1 MKECIKRNKL
11 LLILTIIF
19 SIISSAAMVGL
30 SLFIQTTIDYVT
42 IGNMDGFKRILIY
55 SVGYGILI
63 GLLYFIYDILSKMF
77 IRNLLKMLRNKV
89 FFGILRRNY
98 KDFNS
103 KNTADYISVLTNDMK
118 LIEENYVVPLLLI
131 LQYSVMF
138 GVTVILLLYLSP
150 LVTLGI
156 FISMLL
162 IFIVPSIFGKT
173 LENKQLELSNRLSFF
188 TSKLKDIFLGYDVIR
203 SYNLRDNTTKEFQEE
218 NNNLANAKFT
228 ADKIFVINESLSQ
241 ILGLGTQF
249 VAIFLSAYLVIKG
262 ELTMGMLI
270 AIVQLSATFV
280 QPVIMIMS
288 NVPKLNSVKPIIKRI
303 DDFSNYEDTDF
314 VGKDK
319 PYFNSNLEIS
329 NLYFNYGNERPAI
342 DNISLRIDRNKKYA
356 IVGGSGCGK
365 STLVKLML
373 GYYSDFNGDIKFD
386 GNSIK
391 NLDIEQLN
399 KMISI
404 IHQNVYMFDK
414 TIKDNICL
422 YKEFSKEQINNVLNL
437 SGANKFIEETTNGL
451 NYLVGEN
458 GSNLSGGQRQRIA
471 IARALIQQTPIL
483 VLDEGTSAIDMQTAY
498 DIESKLLSIEN
509 LTLITITHK
518 MSEELLSL
526 YDEIIYMENG
536 HIVEKGNLKELLDK
550 KDKFFKFYTV

>member
-1 MKECIKRNKL
+1 MRECIKKNKL
-11 LLILTIIF
+11 LLVLTVIF
-19 SIISSAAMVGL
+19 SVISSVALVGL

-42 IGNMDGFKRILIY
+42 AGNMEGFKRILIY

-77 IRNLLKMLRNKV
+77 IRNLLKMLRNKA

-118 LIEENYVVPLLLI
+118 LIEENYIVPLLLI
-131 LQYSVMF
+131 FQYGVMF
-138 GVTVILLLYLSP
+138 IVTVILLLYLSP
-150 LVTLGI
+150 VVTLGI

-162 IFIVPSIFGKT
+162 IFIVPSLFGKA
-173 LENKQLELSNRLSFF
+173 LEKKQLELSNRLSFF
-188 TSKLKDIFLGYDVIR
+188 TSKLKDIFSGYDVIR
-203 SYNLRDNTTKEFQEE
+203 SYNLKDSIGKEFEEE
-218 NNNLANAKFT
+218 NNNLANAKFA

-241 ILGLGTQF
+241 TLGMGTQF
-249 VAIFLSAYLVIKG
+249 VAIFLSSYLVIKG
-262 ELTMGMLI
+262 NLTMGMLI
-270 AIVQLSATFV
+270 AIVQLSGTFV

-288 NVPKLNSVKPIIKRI
+288 NLPKLNSVKPIIKRI
-303 DDFSNYEDTDF
+303 DEFSAYKDNDFI
-314 VGKDK
+314 GKDK
-319 PYFNSNLEIS
+319 PHFNNNLEVSNLS
-329 NLYFNYGNERPAI
+329 FSYGNGRSI
-342 DNISLRIDRNKKYA
+342 INDISLKIDKNKKYA

-365 STLVKLML
+365 STLIKLML
-373 GYYSDFNGDIKFD
+373 GYYSDFSGNIKFD

-391 NLDIEQLN
+391 NLNIEQLN

-414 TIKDNICL
+414 NIKDNICL
-422 YKEFSKEQINNVLNL
+422 YKEFSEEQINNVLKL
-437 SGANKFIEETTNGL
+437 SGANKFIEETSNGL

-498 DIESKLLSIEN
+498 DIESKLLNIKD

-536 HIVEKGNLKELLDK
+536 QIVESGNLQELLEK
-550 KDKFFKFYTV
+550 KEKFFNFYTV

>member
-1 MKECIKRNKL
+1 MRECIKRNKL

-536 HIVEKGNLKELLDK
+536 QIVERGNLRELLDK

>member
-1 MKECIKRNKL
+1 MKECIKKNKL
-11 LLILTIIF
+11 LLVLTVAF
-19 SIISSAAMVGL
+19 SVISSVALVGL

-42 IGNMDGFKRILIY
+42 AGNIEGFKRILIY

-77 IRNLLKMLRNKV
+77 IRNLLRMLRNKA

-118 LIEENYVVPLLLI
+118 LIEENYIVPLLLI
-131 LQYSVMF
+131 FQYGVMF
-138 GVTVILLLYLSP
+138 IVTVILLLYLSP

-162 IFIVPSIFGKT
+162 IFIVPSLFGKA
-173 LENKQLELSNRLSFF
+173 LEKKQLELSNRLSFF
-188 TSKLKDIFLGYDVIR
+188 TSKLKDIFSGYDVIR
-203 SYNLRDNTTKEFQEE
+203 SYNLKDSIGKEFEEE
-218 NNNLANAKFT
+218 NNNLANAKFA

-241 ILGLGTQF
+241 TLGMGTQF
-249 VAIFLSAYLVIKG
+249 VAIFLSSYLVIKG
-262 ELTMGMLI
+262 NLTMGMLI
-270 AIVQLSATFV
+270 AIVQLSGTFV

-288 NVPKLNSVKPIIKRI
+288 NLPKLNSVKPIIKRI
-303 DDFSNYEDTDF
+303 DEFSTYKDNDFT
-314 VGKDK
+314 GKDK
-319 PYFNSNLEIS
+319 PNFNNNLEVSNLS
-329 NLYFNYGNERPAI
+329 FSYGNGRSI
-342 DNISLRIDRNKKYA
+342 INDISLKIDKNKKYA

-365 STLVKLML
+365 STLIKLML
-373 GYYSDFNGDIKFD
+373 GYYSDFSGNIKFD

-391 NLDIEQLN
+391 NLNIEQLN

-422 YKEFSKEQINNVLNL
+422 YKEFSEEQINDVLNL
-437 SGANKFIEETTNGL
+437 SGANKFIEETSNGL

-498 DIESKLLSIEN
+498 DIESKLLNIKD

-536 HIVEKGNLKELLDK
+536 QIVESGNLQELLEK
-550 KDKFFKFYTV
+550 KEKFFNFYTV

>member
-1 MKECIKRNKL
+1 MRECIKKNKL
-11 LLILTIIF
+11 LLVLTVIF
-19 SIISSAAMVGL
+19 SVISSVALVGL

-42 IGNMDGFKRILIY
+42 AGNMEGFKRILIY

-77 IRNLLKMLRNKV
+77 IRNLLKMLRNKA

-118 LIEENYVVPLLLI
+118 LVEENYIVPLLLI
-131 LQYSVMF
+131 FQYGVMF
-138 GVTVILLLYLSP
+138 VVTVILLLYLSP
-150 LVTLGI
+150 VVTLGI

-162 IFIVPSIFGKT
+162 IFIVPSFFGKV
-173 LENKQLELSNRLSFF
+173 LEKKQLELSNRLSFF
-188 TSKLKDIFLGYDVIR
+188 TSKLKDIFSGYDVIR
-203 SYNLRDNTTKEFQEE
+203 SYNLKDSIGKEFEEE
-218 NNNLANAKFT
+218 NNNLANTKFA
-228 ADKIFVINESLSQ
+228 ADKIFVVNESISQ
-241 ILGLGTQF
+241 TLGMGTQF
-249 VAIFLSAYLVIKG
+249 VAIFLSSYLVIKG
-262 ELTMGMLI
+262 NLTMGMLI
-270 AIVQLSATFV
+270 AIVQLSGTFV

-288 NVPKLNSVKPIIKRI
+288 NLPKLNSVKPIIKRI
-303 DDFSNYEDTDF
+303 DEFSTYKDNDFT
-314 VGKDK
+314 GKDK
-319 PYFNSNLEIS
+319 PNFNNNLEVSNLS
-329 NLYFNYGNERPAI
+329 FSYGNGRSI
-342 DNISLRIDRNKKYA
+342 INDISLKIDKNKKYA

-365 STLVKLML
+365 STLIKLML
-373 GYYSDFNGDIKFD
+373 GYYSDFSGNIKFD

-391 NLDIEQLN
+391 NLNIEQLN

-422 YKEFSKEQINNVLNL
+422 YKEFSEEQINNVLKL
-437 SGANKFIEETTNGL
+437 SGANKFIEETSNGL

-498 DIESKLLSIEN
+498 DIESKLLNIKD

-536 HIVEKGNLKELLDK
+536 QIVESGNLKELLEK
-550 KDKFFKFYTV
+550 KEKFFNFYTV

>member
-1 MKECIKRNKL
+1 MRECIKRNKL
-11 LLILTIIF
+11 LLLLTIIF

-63 GLLYFIYDILSKMF
+63 GLLYFVYDILSKMF

-203 SYNLRDNTTKEFQEE
+203 SYNLRDNITKEFQEE
-218 NNNLANAKFT
+218 NNNLSNAKFT

-262 ELTMGMLI
+262 DLTMGMLI

-319 PYFNSNLEIS
+319 PYFNNNLEIS
-329 NLYFNYGNERPAI
+329 NLYFNYGAGRPAV
-342 DNISLRIDRNKKYA
+342 DNISLGIDKNKKYA
-356 IVGGSGCGK
+356 VVGGSGCGK
-365 STLVKLML
+365 STLIKLML
-373 GYYSDFNGDIKFD
+373 GYYSDFSGDIKFD

-498 DIESKLLSIEN
+498 DIESKLLGIEN

>member
-1 MKECIKRNKL
+1 MRECIKRNKL

-288 NVPKLNSVKPIIKRI
+288 NVPKLNSVKAIIKRI

-329 NLYFNYGNERPAI
+329 NLYFNYGNEKPAI

-437 SGANKFIEETTNGL
+437 SGVNKFIEETTNGL

-536 HIVEKGNLKELLDK
+536 QILERGNLRELLDK
-550 KDKFFKFYTV
+550 KDKFFRFYTV

>member
-1 MKECIKRNKL
+1 MRECIKRNKL

-42 IGNMDGFKRILIY
+42 SGNMAGFKRILIY

-63 GLLYFIYDILSKMF
+63 GVLYFVYDILSKMF

-162 IFIVPSIFGKT
+162 IFIVSSIFGKT

-203 SYNLRDNTTKEFQEE
+203 SYNLRDNITKEFKEE

-262 ELTMGMLI
+262 NLTMGMLI

-329 NLYFNYGNERPAI
+329 NLYFNYGAGRPAI
-342 DNISLRIDRNKKYA
+342 DNISLKIDKNKKYA
-356 IVGGSGCGK
+356 VVGGSGCGK
-365 STLVKLML
+365 STLIKLML
-373 GYYSDFNGDIKFD
+373 GYYSDFSGDIKFD

-437 SGANKFIEETTNGL
+437 SGANKFIEETANGL

-458 GSNLSGGQRQRIA
+458 GNNLSGGQRQRIA

-518 MSEELLSL
+518 MSEQLLSL

-536 HIVEKGNLKELLDK
+536 QIVEKGNLKELLDK

>member
-1 MKECIKRNKL
+1 MRECIKRNKL
-11 LLILTIIF
+11 LLLLTIIF

-63 GLLYFIYDILSKMF
+63 GLLYFVYDILSKMF

-203 SYNLRDNTTKEFQEE
+203 SYNLRKNITKEFQEE

-262 ELTMGMLI
+262 DLTMGMLI

-319 PYFNSNLEIS
+319 PYFNNNLEIS
-329 NLYFNYGNERPAI
+329 NLYFNYGAGRPAV
-342 DNISLRIDRNKKYA
+342 DNISLKIDRNKKYA
-356 IVGGSGCGK
+356 VVGGSGCGK
-365 STLVKLML
+365 STLIKLML
-373 GYYSDFNGDIKFD
+373 GYYSDFSGDIKFD

-458 GSNLSGGQRQRIA
+458 GNNLSGGQRQRIA

-518 MSEELLSL
+518 MSL

>member
-1 MKECIKRNKL
+1 MRECIKRNKL

-228 ADKIFVINESLSQ
+228 ADKIFVINESISQ

-262 ELTMGMLI
+262 QLTMGMLI

-342 DNISLRIDRNKKYA
+342 DNISLRIDKNKKYA

-498 DIESKLLSIEN
+498 DIESKLLSVEN

-536 HIVEKGNLKELLDK
+536 QIVERGNLRELLDK
-550 KDKFFKFYTV
+550 KDKFFRFYTV

>member
-1 MKECIKRNKL
+1 MRECIKRNKL

-77 IRNLLKMLRNKV
+77 IRNLLKMVRNKV

-203 SYNLRDNTTKEFQEE
+203 SYNLRNNTTKEFQEE

-228 ADKIFVINESLSQ
+228 ADKIFVINESISQ

-329 NLYFNYGNERPAI
+329 NLYFNYGNEKPAI

-498 DIESKLLSIEN
+498 DIESKLLSVEN

-536 HIVEKGNLKELLDK
+536 QILERGNLRELLDK
-550 KDKFFKFYTV
+550 KDKFFRFYTV

>member
-1 MKECIKRNKL
+1 MRECIKRNKL
-11 LLILTIIF
+11 LLLLTIIF

-42 IGNMDGFKRILIY
+42 IRNMDGFKRILIY

-536 HIVEKGNLKELLDK
+536 QIVERGNLRELLDK

>member
-1 MKECIKRNKL
+1 MRECIKRNKL
-11 LLILTIIF
+11 LLLLTIIF

-77 IRNLLKMLRNKV
+77 IRNLLKILRNKV
-89 FFGILRRNY
+89 FFGILRKNY

-203 SYNLRDNTTKEFQEE
+203 SYNLRNNITKEFQEE

-303 DDFSNYEDTDF
+303 DDFSNYEDTGF

-342 DNISLRIDRNKKYA
+342 DNISLRINRNKKYA

-414 TIKDNICL
+414 SIKDNICL

-437 SGANKFIEETTNGL
+437 SGANKFIQETTNGL

-498 DIESKLLSIEN
+498 DIESKLLSIED

-526 YDEIIYMENG
+526 YDEIIYMESG
-536 HIVEKGNLKELLDK
+536 QIVERGNLRELLDK

>member
-1 MKECIKRNKL
+1 MRECIKRNKL
-11 LLILTIIF
+11 LLLVTIIF

-42 IGNMDGFKRILIY
+42 TGNIDGFKRILIY

-203 SYNLRDNTTKEFQEE
+203 SYNLRNNTTKEFQEE

-314 VGKDK
+314 VGRDK
-319 PYFNSNLEIS
+319 PNFNSNLEIS

-526 YDEIIYMENG
+526 YDKIIYMENG
-536 HIVEKGNLKELLDK
+536 QILESGNLRELLDK

>member
-1 MKECIKRNKL
+1 MRECIKRNKIL
-11 LLILTIIF
+11 LLLTIIF

-42 IGNMDGFKRILIY
+42 TGNIDGFKRILIY
-55 SVGYGILI
+55 SIGYGILI

-203 SYNLRDNTTKEFQEE
+203 SYNLRNNTTKEFQEE

-342 DNISLRIDRNKKYA
+342 DNISLKIDKNKKYA

-373 GYYSDFNGDIKFD
+373 GYYSDFSGDIKFD

-526 YDEIIYMENG
+526 YDKIIYMENG
-536 HIVEKGNLKELLDK
+536 QILESGNLRELLDK

>member
-1 MKECIKRNKL
+1 MRECIKKNKL
-11 LLILTIIF
+11 LLVLTVIF
-19 SIISSAAMVGL
+19 SVISSVALVGL

-42 IGNMDGFKRILIY
+42 AGNMEGFKRILIY

-77 IRNLLKMLRNKV
+77 IRNLLKMLRNKA

-118 LIEENYVVPLLLI
+118 LVEENYIVPLLLI
-131 LQYSVMF
+131 FQYGVMF
-138 GVTVILLLYLSP
+138 VVTVILLLYLSP
-150 LVTLGI
+150 VVTLGI

-162 IFIVPSIFGKT
+162 IFIVPSFFGKV
-173 LENKQLELSNRLSFF
+173 LEKKQLELSNRLSFF
-188 TSKLKDIFLGYDVIR
+188 TSKLKDIFSGYDVIR
-203 SYNLRDNTTKEFQEE
+203 SYNLKDSIGKEFEEE
-218 NNNLANAKFT
+218 NNNLANTKFA

-241 ILGLGTQF
+241 TLGMGTQF
-249 VAIFLSAYLVIKG
+249 VAIFLSSYLVIKG
-262 ELTMGMLI
+262 NLTMGMLI
-270 AIVQLSATFV
+270 AIVQLSGTFV

-288 NVPKLNSVKPIIKRI
+288 NLPKLNSVKPIIERI
-303 DDFSNYEDTDF
+303 DEFSTYKDNDFT
-314 VGKDK
+314 GKDK
-319 PYFNSNLEIS
+319 PNFNNNLEVSNLS
-329 NLYFNYGNERPAI
+329 FSYGNGRSI
-342 DNISLRIDRNKKYA
+342 INDISLKIDKNKKYA

-365 STLVKLML
+365 STLIKLML
-373 GYYSDFNGDIKFD
+373 GYYSDFSGNIKFD

-391 NLDIEQLN
+391 NLNIEQLN

-422 YKEFSKEQINNVLNL
+422 YKEFSEEQINNVLKL
-437 SGANKFIEETTNGL
+437 SGANKFIEETSNGL

-483 VLDEGTSAIDMQTAY
+483 ILDEGTSAIDMQTAY
-498 DIESKLLSIEN
+498 DIESKLLNIKD

-536 HIVEKGNLKELLDK
+536 QIVESGNLQELLEK
-550 KDKFFKFYTV
+550 KEKFFNFYTV

>member
-150 LVTLGI
+150 LVTLEI

-203 SYNLRDNTTKEFQEE
+203 SYNLRNNTTKEFQEE

-228 ADKIFVINESLSQ
+228 ADKIFVINESISQ

-498 DIESKLLSIEN
+498 DIESKLLSVEN

-536 HIVEKGNLKELLDK
+536 QIVERGNLRELLDK
-550 KDKFFKFYTV
+550 KDKFFRFYTV

>member
-1 MKECIKRNKL
+1 MRECIKKNRL
-11 LLILTIIF
+11 LLVLTVIF
-19 SIISSAAMVGL
+19 SVISSVALVGL

-42 IGNMDGFKRILIY
+42 AGNMEGFKRILIY

-118 LIEENYVVPLLLI
+118 LIEENYIVPLLLI
-131 LQYSVMF
+131 FQYGVMF
-138 GVTVILLLYLSP
+138 IVTVILLLYLSP
-150 LVTLGI
+150 LVTSGI

-162 IFIVPSIFGKT
+162 IFIVPSLFGKA
-173 LENKQLELSNRLSFF
+173 LEKKQLELSNRLSFF
-188 TSKLKDIFLGYDVIR
+188 TSKLKDIFSGYDVIR
-203 SYNLRDNTTKEFQEE
+203 SYNLKDSIGKEFEEE
-218 NNNLANAKFT
+218 NNNLANAKFA

-241 ILGLGTQF
+241 TLGMGTQF

-262 ELTMGMLI
+262 SLTMGMLI
-270 AIVQLSATFV
+270 AIVQLSGTFV

-288 NVPKLNSVKPIIKRI
+288 NLPKLNSVKPIIERI
-303 DDFSNYEDTDF
+303 DEFSTYKDDDFI
-314 VGKDK
+314 GKDK
-319 PYFNSNLEIS
+319 PNFNNNLEVSNLS
-329 NLYFNYGNERPAI
+329 FSYGNGRSI
-342 DNISLRIDRNKKYA
+342 INDISLKIDKNKKYA
-356 IVGGSGCGK
+356 IVGESGCGK
-365 STLVKLML
+365 STLIKLML
-373 GYYSDFNGDIKFD
+373 GYYSDFRGNIKFD

-391 NLDIEQLN
+391 NLNIEQLN

-422 YKEFSKEQINNVLNL
+422 YKEFSEEQINNVLKL
-437 SGANKFIEETTNGL
+437 SGINKFIEETSNGL

-498 DIESKLLSIEN
+498 DIESKLLNIKD

-536 HIVEKGNLKELLDK
+536 QIVESGNLQELLEK
-550 KDKFFKFYTV
+550 KEKFFNFYRV

>member
-1 MKECIKRNKL
+1 MRECIKRNKL

-42 IGNMDGFKRILIY
+42 SGNMDGFKRILIY

-203 SYNLRDNTTKEFQEE
+203 SYNLRDNITKEFKEE

-329 NLYFNYGNERPAI
+329 NLYFNYGAGRPAI
-342 DNISLRIDRNKKYA
+342 DNISLKIDKNKKYA
-356 IVGGSGCGK
+356 VVGGSGCGK
-365 STLVKLML
+365 STLIKLML
-373 GYYSDFNGDIKFD
+373 GYYSDFSGDIKFD

-458 GSNLSGGQRQRIA
+458 GNNLSGGQRQRIA

-536 HIVEKGNLKELLDK
+536 QIVEKGNLKELLDK
-550 KDKFFKFYTV
+550 KDNFFKFYTV

>member
-1 MKECIKRNKL
+1 MRECIKRNKL

-270 AIVQLSATFV
+270 AIVQLSATF
-280 QPVIMIMS
+280 
-288 NVPKLNSVKPIIKRI
+288 
-303 DDFSNYEDTDF
+303 
-314 VGKDK
+314 
-319 PYFNSNLEIS
+319 
-329 NLYFNYGNERPAI
+329 
-342 DNISLRIDRNKKYA
+342 
-356 IVGGSGCGK
+356 
-365 STLVKLML
+365 
-373 GYYSDFNGDIKFD
+373 
-386 GNSIK
+386 
-391 NLDIEQLN
+391 
-399 KMISI
+399 
-404 IHQNVYMFDK
+404 
-414 TIKDNICL
+414 
-422 YKEFSKEQINNVLNL
+422 
-437 SGANKFIEETTNGL
+437 
-451 NYLVGEN
+451 
-458 GSNLSGGQRQRIA
+458 
-471 IARALIQQTPIL
+471 
-483 VLDEGTSAIDMQTAY
+483 
-498 DIESKLLSIEN
+498 
-509 LTLITITHK
+509 
-518 MSEELLSL
+518 
-526 YDEIIYMENG
+526 
-536 HIVEKGNLKELLDK
+536 
-550 KDKFFKFYTV
+550 

>member
-1 MKECIKRNKL
+1 MRECIKRNKL
-11 LLILTIIF
+11 LLLLTIIF

-173 LENKQLELSNRLSFF
+173 LENKQLKLSNRLSFF

-203 SYNLRDNTTKEFQEE
+203 SYNLRDNITKEFQEE
-218 NNNLANAKFT
+218 NNNLSNAKFT

-262 ELTMGMLI
+262 DLTMGMLI

-319 PYFNSNLEIS
+319 PYFNNNLEIS
-329 NLYFNYGNERPAI
+329 NLYFNYGAGRPAV
-342 DNISLRIDRNKKYA
+342 DNISLKIDRNKKYA
-356 IVGGSGCGK
+356 VVGGSGCGK
-365 STLVKLML
+365 STLIKLML
-373 GYYSDFNGDIKFD
+373 GYYSDFSGDIKFD

-437 SGANKFIEETTNGL
+437 SGSNKFIEETTNGL

-518 MSEELLSL
+518 MSEQLLSL

-536 HIVEKGNLKELLDK
+536 QIVEKGNLKELLDK

>member
-1 MKECIKRNKL
+1 MRECIKRNKL

-42 IGNMDGFKRILIY
+42 SGNMDGFKRILIY

-156 FISMLL
+156 FISMLV

-203 SYNLRDNTTKEFQEE
+203 SYNLRDNITKEFKEE

-329 NLYFNYGNERPAI
+329 NLYFNYGAGRSAI
-342 DNISLRIDRNKKYA
+342 DNISLKIDKNKKYA
-356 IVGGSGCGK
+356 VVGGSGCGK
-365 STLVKLML
+365 STLIKLML
-373 GYYSDFNGDIKFD
+373 GYYSDFSGDIKFD

-458 GSNLSGGQRQRIA
+458 GNNLSGGQRQRIA

-518 MSEELLSL
+518 MSEQLLSL

-536 HIVEKGNLKELLDK
+536 QIVEKGNLKELLDK

>member
-1 MKECIKRNKL
+1 MRECIKKNKL
-11 LLILTIIF
+11 LLVLTVAF
-19 SIISSAAMVGL
+19 SVISSVALVGL

-42 IGNMDGFKRILIY
+42 AGNIEGFKRILIY

-77 IRNLLKMLRNKV
+77 IRNLLKMLRNKA

-118 LIEENYVVPLLLI
+118 LIEENYIVPLLLI
-131 LQYSVMF
+131 FQYGVMF
-138 GVTVILLLYLSP
+138 IVTVILLLYLSP
-150 LVTLGI
+150 VVTLGI

-162 IFIVPSIFGKT
+162 IFIVPSFFGKA
-173 LENKQLELSNRLSFF
+173 LEKKQLELSNRLSFF
-188 TSKLKDIFLGYDVIR
+188 TSKLKDIFSGYDVIR
-203 SYNLRDNTTKEFQEE
+203 SYNLKDSIGKEFEEE
-218 NNNLANAKFT
+218 NNNLANTKFA

-241 ILGLGTQF
+241 TLGMGTQF
-249 VAIFLSAYLVIKG
+249 VAIFLSSYLVIKG
-262 ELTMGMLI
+262 NLTMGMLI
-270 AIVQLSATFV
+270 AIVQLSGTFV

-288 NVPKLNSVKPIIKRI
+288 NLPKLNSVKPIIKRI
-303 DDFSNYEDTDF
+303 DEFSTYKDNDFT
-314 VGKDK
+314 GKDK
-319 PYFNSNLEIS
+319 PNFNNNLEVSNLS
-329 NLYFNYGNERPAI
+329 FSYGNGRSI
-342 DNISLRIDRNKKYA
+342 INDISLKIDKNKKYA
-356 IVGGSGCGK
+356 IVGGSGSGK
-365 STLVKLML
+365 STLIKLML
-373 GYYSDFNGDIKFD
+373 GYYSDFSGNIKFD

-391 NLDIEQLN
+391 NLNIEQLN

-422 YKEFSKEQINNVLNL
+422 YKEFSEEQINNVLKL
-437 SGANKFIEETTNGL
+437 SGANKFIEETSNGL

-498 DIESKLLSIEN
+498 DIESKLLNIKD

-536 HIVEKGNLKELLDK
+536 QIVESGNLKELLEK
-550 KDKFFKFYTV
+550 KEKFFNFYTV

>member
-1 MKECIKRNKL
+1 MRECIKRNKL
-11 LLILTIIF
+11 LLLLTIIF

-63 GLLYFIYDILSKMF
+63 GLLYFVYDILSKMF

-203 SYNLRDNTTKEFQEE
+203 SYNLRKNITKEFQEE

-262 ELTMGMLI
+262 DLTMGMLI

-319 PYFNSNLEIS
+319 PYFNNNLEIS
-329 NLYFNYGNERPAI
+329 NLYFNYGAGRPAV
-342 DNISLRIDRNKKYA
+342 DNISLKIDRNKKYA
-356 IVGGSGCGK
+356 VVGGSGCGK
-365 STLVKLML
+365 STLIKLMH
-373 GYYSDFNGDIKFD
+373 GYYSDFSGDIKFD

-458 GSNLSGGQRQRIA
+458 GNNLSGGQRQRIA

>member
-1 MKECIKRNKL
+1 MRECIKRNKL

-63 GLLYFIYDILSKMF
+63 GLLYFVYDILSKMF

-203 SYNLRDNTTKEFQEE
+203 SYNLRDNITKEFQEE
-218 NNNLANAKFT
+218 NNNLSNAKFT

-262 ELTMGMLI
+262 DLTMGMLI

-314 VGKDK
+314 MGKDK
-319 PYFNSNLEIS
+319 PYFNNNLEIS
-329 NLYFNYGNERPAI
+329 NLYFNYGAGRPAV
-342 DNISLRIDRNKKYA
+342 DNISLKIDRNKKYA
-356 IVGGSGCGK
+356 VVGGSGCGK
-365 STLVKLML
+365 STLIKLML
-373 GYYSDFNGDIKFD
+373 GYYSDFSGDIKFD

-458 GSNLSGGQRQRIA
+458 GNNLSGGQRQRIA

-518 MSEELLSL
+518 MSEQLLSL

-536 HIVEKGNLKELLDK
+536 QIVEKGNLKELLDK

>member
-1 MKECIKRNKL
+1 MRECIKRNKL
-11 LLILTIIF
+11 LLLLTIIF

-30 SLFIQTTIDYVT
+30 SLFIKTTIDYVT

-63 GLLYFIYDILSKMF
+63 GLLYFVYDILSKMF

-203 SYNLRDNTTKEFQEE
+203 SYNLRDNITKEFQEE
-218 NNNLANAKFT
+218 NNNLSNAKFT

-262 ELTMGMLI
+262 DLTMGMLI

-319 PYFNSNLEIS
+319 PYFNNNLEIS
-329 NLYFNYGNERPAI
+329 NLYFNYGAGRPAV
-342 DNISLRIDRNKKYA
+342 DNISLKIDRNKKYA
-356 IVGGSGCGK
+356 VVGGSGCGK
-365 STLVKLML
+365 STLIKLML
-373 GYYSDFNGDIKFD
+373 GYYSDFSGDIKFD

-458 GSNLSGGQRQRIA
+458 GNNLSGGQRQRIA

-518 MSEELLSL
+518 MSEQLLSL

-536 HIVEKGNLKELLDK
+536 QIVEKGNFKELLDK

>member
-1 MKECIKRNKL
+1 MRECIKRNKL
-11 LLILTIIF
+11 LLLLTIIF

-63 GLLYFIYDILSKMF
+63 GLLYFVYDILSKMF

-203 SYNLRDNTTKEFQEE
+203 SYNLRDNITKEFQEE
-218 NNNLANAKFT
+218 NNNLSNAKFT

-262 ELTMGMLI
+262 DLTMGMLI

-288 NVPKLNSVKPIIKRI
+288 NVPKLNSIKPIIKRI

-319 PYFNSNLEIS
+319 PYFNNNLEIS
-329 NLYFNYGNERPAI
+329 NLYFNYGAGRPAV
-342 DNISLRIDRNKKYA
+342 DNISLGIDKNKKYA
-356 IVGGSGCGK
+356 VVGGSGCGK
-365 STLVKLML
+365 STLIKLML
-373 GYYSDFNGDIKFD
+373 GYYSDFSGDIKFD

-498 DIESKLLSIEN
+498 DIESKLLGIEN

-550 KDKFFKFYTV
+550 KR

>member
-1 MKECIKRNKL
+1 MRECIKRNKL

-42 IGNMDGFKRILIY
+42 SGNMAGFKRILIY

-63 GLLYFIYDILSKMF
+63 GVLYFVYDILSKMF

-203 SYNLRDNTTKEFQEE
+203 SYNLRDNITKEFQKE

-262 ELTMGMLI
+262 NLTMGMLI

-288 NVPKLNSVKPIIKRI
+288 NVPKINSVKPIIKRI

-319 PYFNSNLEIS
+319 PYFNSDLEIS
-329 NLYFNYGNERPAI
+329 NLYFNYGAGRPAI
-342 DNISLRIDRNKKYA
+342 DNISLRIDKNKKYA
-356 IVGGSGCGK
+356 VVGGSGCGK
-365 STLVKLML
+365 STLIKLML
-373 GYYSDFNGDIKFD
+373 GYYSDFSGDIKFD

-458 GSNLSGGQRQRIA
+458 GNNLSGGQRQRIA

-536 HIVEKGNLKELLDK
+536 QIVEKGNLKELLDK

>member
-1 MKECIKRNKL
+1 MKERIKRNKL

-203 SYNLRDNTTKEFQEE
+203 SYNLRNNTTKEFQEE

-228 ADKIFVINESLSQ
+228 ADKIFVINESISQ

-498 DIESKLLSIEN
+498 DIESKLLSVEN

-536 HIVEKGNLKELLDK
+536 QIVEKGNLRELLDK
-550 KDKFFKFYTV
+550 KDKFFRFYTV

>member
-1 MKECIKRNKL
+1 MRECIKRNKL
-11 LLILTIIF
+11 LLLLTIIF

-30 SLFIQTTIDYVT
+30 SLLIQTTIDYVT

-498 DIESKLLSIEN
+498 DIESKLLSVEN

-536 HIVEKGNLKELLDK
+536 QILERGNLRELLDK
-550 KDKFFKFYTV
+550 KDKFFRFYTV

>member
-1 MKECIKRNKL
+1 MGECIKRNKL

-156 FISMLL
+156 FISVLL

-288 NVPKLNSVKPIIKRI
+288 NVPKLNSVKAIIKRI

-329 NLYFNYGNERPAI
+329 NLYFNYGNEKPAI

-437 SGANKFIEETTNGL
+437 SGVNKFIEETTNGL

-536 HIVEKGNLKELLDK
+536 QILERGNLRELLDK
-550 KDKFFKFYTV
+550 KDKFFRFYTV

>member
-1 MKECIKRNKL
+1 MRECIKKNKL
-11 LLILTIIF
+11 LLVLTVAF
-19 SIISSAAMVGL
+19 SVISSVALVGL

-42 IGNMDGFKRILIY
+42 AGNMEGFKRILIY

-77 IRNLLKMLRNKV
+77 IRNLLKMLRNKA

-118 LIEENYVVPLLLI
+118 LIEENYIVPLLLI
-131 LQYSVMF
+131 FQYGVMF
-138 GVTVILLLYLSP
+138 IVTVILLLYLSP
-150 LVTLGI
+150 VVTLGI

-162 IFIVPSIFGKT
+162 IFIVPSLFGKA
-173 LENKQLELSNRLSFF
+173 LEKKQLELSNRLSFF
-188 TSKLKDIFLGYDVIR
+188 TSKLKDIFSGYDVIR
-203 SYNLRDNTTKEFQEE
+203 SYNLKDSIGKEFEEE
-218 NNNLANAKFT
+218 NNNLANAKFA

-241 ILGLGTQF
+241 TLGMGTQF
-249 VAIFLSAYLVIKG
+249 VAIFLSSYLVIKG
-262 ELTMGMLI
+262 NLTMGMLI
-270 AIVQLSATFV
+270 AIVQLSGTFV

-288 NVPKLNSVKPIIKRI
+288 NLPKLNSVKPIIKRI
-303 DDFSNYEDTDF
+303 DEFSAYKDNDFI
-314 VGKDK
+314 GKDK
-319 PYFNSNLEIS
+319 PHFNNNLEVSNLSFSYS
-329 NLYFNYGNERPAI
+329 NGRSIIN
-342 DNISLRIDRNKKYA
+342 DISLKIDKNKKYA

-365 STLVKLML
+365 STLIKLML
-373 GYYSDFNGDIKFD
+373 GYYSDFSGNIKFD

-391 NLDIEQLN
+391 NLNIEQLN

-414 TIKDNICL
+414 NIKDNICL
-422 YKEFSKEQINNVLNL
+422 YKEFSEEQINNVLKL
-437 SGANKFIEETTNGL
+437 SGANKFIEETSNGL

-498 DIESKLLSIEN
+498 DIESKLLNIKD

-536 HIVEKGNLKELLDK
+536 QIVESGNLKELLEK
-550 KDKFFKFYTV
+550 KEKFFNFYTV

>member
-1 MKECIKRNKL
+1 MRECIKRNKL

-77 IRNLLKMLRNKV
+77 IRNLLKMLRNKI

-458 GSNLSGGQRQRIA
+458 GSNLAGGQRQRIA

>member
-1 MKECIKRNKL
+1 MKECIKKNKL
-11 LLILTIIF
+11 LLLLTVIF
-19 SIISSAAMVGL
+19 SVISSAAMVGL

-42 IGNMDGFKRILIY
+42 AGNMYGFKKILIY
-55 SVGYGILI
+55 SAGYGVLI

-77 IRNLLKMLRNKV
+77 IRNLLKMLRDKV
-89 FFGILRRNY
+89 FLGILRRNY

-131 LQYSVMF
+131 LQCSVMF
-138 GVTVILLLYLSP
+138 MVTVILLLYLSP

-162 IFIVPSIFGKT
+162 IFIVPNIFGKA

-188 TSKLKDIFLGYDVIR
+188 TSKLKDIFSGYDVIR
-203 SYNLRDNTTKEFQEE
+203 SYNLRSNITKEFQEE

-241 ILGLGTQF
+241 VLGMGTQF

-262 ELTMGMLI
+262 SLTMGMLI

-280 QPVIMIMS
+280 QPIIMIMS

-303 DDFSNYEDTDF
+303 DDFSNYKDTDF
-314 VGKDK
+314 IGKDK
-319 PYFNSNLEIS
+319 PCFNNDLEVLNLS
-329 NLYFNYGNERPAI
+329 FNYGSERPII
-342 DNISLRIDRNKKYA
+342 DNISLKIDKNKKYA
-356 IVGGSGCGK
+356 ILGESGCGK
-365 STLVKLML
+365 STLIKLML
-373 GYYSDFNGDIKFD
+373 GYYSNFSGDVKFD
-386 GNSIK
+386 GNNIK

-422 YKEFSKEQINNVLNL
+422 YKELSKEQINNALNL
-437 SGANKFIEETTNGL
+437 SGANKFIEEIDSGL

-471 IARALIQQTPIL
+471 IARALVQKTPIL
-483 VLDEGTSAIDMQTAY
+483 VLDESTSAIDMQTAY

-536 HIVEKGNLKELLDK
+536 HIVEKGNFKDLLEK
-550 KDKFFKFYTV
+550 REKFFSFYTV